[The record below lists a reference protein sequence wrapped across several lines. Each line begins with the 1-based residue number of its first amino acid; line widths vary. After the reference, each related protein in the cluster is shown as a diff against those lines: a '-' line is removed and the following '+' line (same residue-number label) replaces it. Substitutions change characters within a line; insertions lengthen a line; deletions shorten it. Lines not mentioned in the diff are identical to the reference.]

1 MQLLKMPMRTGNR
14 NKRQEALTVPEILS
28 GTGTASV
35 MGILNVTEDS
45 FSDGGAYG
53 NTGGAV
59 KKALALFEAGASIV
73 DLGAESTR
81 PGAEEVCAEIQKEK
95 LLPVIRGI
103 FEKKPDALL
112 SVDTRNA
119 DVALAVLE
127 EGVQI
132 INDVSGLSF
141 HPDMGKVIATC
152 GACAILMHMRGTPST
167 MREVRFCS
175 YTDVVKEVGDELES
189 IREKALRCGIR
200 SDKLVLDPGVG
211 FGKNAL
217 QDWELIRGASALRN
231 RLKVPL
237 LYGVSRKSFL
247 KEVVGEIP
255 PAQRDFATMGV
266 LCALAESGVEI
277 FRVHEVRGAC
287 ETLKGFSALR

>member
-1 MQLLKMPMRTGNR
+1 MPMETGNR
-14 NKRQEALTVPEILS
+14 NKYRSLTVPEILS
-28 GTGTASV
+28 GTGSSPV
-35 MGILNVTEDS
+35 IMGILNVTEDS
-45 FSDGGAYG
+45 FSDGGECG
-53 NTGGAV
+53 DTEKAV
-59 KKALALFEAGASIV
+59 QKALALFEAGAAIV

-167 MREVRFCS
+167 MREERFCS
-175 YTDVVKEVGDELES
+175 YTDVVKEVGDELEA